1 MHNHNSGPK
10 NTGTGQVTLL
20 HLLLAIAFCQPAGVA
35 IIQIHHFGG
44 GIVRYLI
51 VIPIALVLGL
61 LIASFDWKLGTALWL
76 RCQRYSNK
84 TQNKV
89 AIALFCLEMLWIV
102 LGTILG
108 FQLATFVGARLPR

>member
-1 MHNHNSGPK
+1 MHNHNAVSQNK
-10 NTGTGQVTLL
+10 GTGQVSVG
-20 HLLLAIAFCQPAGVA
+20 HLLLAVAFCQPAGVA
-35 IIQIHHFGG
+35 ILQIHHSGG

-61 LIASFDWKLGTALWL
+61 LIASCDWKLGNALWL
-76 RCQRYSNK
+76 RCQRYSDK

-89 AIALFCLEMLWIV
+89 ATALLCLELLWIV

-108 FQLATFVGARLPR
+108 LKLATFVAARLPR

>member
-1 MHNHNSGPK
+1 MHNHNAILK

-35 IIQIHHFGG
+35 IIQIHHSVG

-61 LIASFDWKLGTALWL
+61 LIASFDWKLGKALWL
-76 RCQRYSNK
+76 QCQRYSDK
-84 TQNKV
+84 TQDKV
-89 AIALFCLEMLWIV
+89 ATAMFFLELLWIV
-102 LGTILG
+102 LGTVLG
-108 FQLATFVGARLPR
+108 FQLATFVAARPPR